1 MSAYLRAV
9 GDRQTTDSDQHLSD
23 WLGGGAWTPTDC
35 RGDEKIR
42 DMEEGA
48 CYSPPLCFY
57 R

>member
-23 WLGGGAWTPTDC
+23 WPGGGAWTPTDC